1 MPLNVTFTWCM
12 QGYWILPLQLQVL
25 VLCFCGLSEAV
36 GNINLVCISLFKAFK
51 MPLLPYIQEW
61 VCAENCSWARGCPA
75 LGTVSVHKGFLTH
88 YTWNLFFIQV
98 HVCKFIQNISCP
110 QGEGSFQLRLGGVK
124 HCRAHFVCTSF
135 EILIKTQNSSLLD
148 LAVPRMWWSWKP
160 TLGFT
165 DSPNV
170 PHPCCRDVLVLSAQT
185 WLLFPAVAPCPCPGW
200 AWGAS
205 WFHSLCDFQASLPEN
220 RTRVLIAGVFGC
232 DTSKEGISAG
242 EEISSEDLRMRKSN
256 YHSAAA

>member
-1 MPLNVTFTWCM
+1 MCVK
-12 QGYWILPLQLQVL
+12 
-25 VLCFCGLSEAV
+25 S
-36 GNINLVCISLFKAFK
+36 
-51 MPLLPYIQEW
+51 
-61 VCAENCSWARGCPA
+61 
-75 LGTVSVHKGFLTH
+75 
-88 YTWNLFFIQV
+88 
-98 HVCKFIQNISCP
+98 KFIQNISCP

-124 HCRAHFVCTSF
+124 HCRAYFVCTSF

-205 WFHSLCDFQASLPEN
+205 WFHSFCDFPASLPEN
-220 RTRVLIAGVFGC
+220 RTRVLFAGVFGC

-256 YHSAAA
+256 YHSAAAQHNLFNFQSLPQRWLQVRAMSLVTLLKHLGLSKPGWHLHRLLFCFIKGKYKFSKNLICRTKLLK